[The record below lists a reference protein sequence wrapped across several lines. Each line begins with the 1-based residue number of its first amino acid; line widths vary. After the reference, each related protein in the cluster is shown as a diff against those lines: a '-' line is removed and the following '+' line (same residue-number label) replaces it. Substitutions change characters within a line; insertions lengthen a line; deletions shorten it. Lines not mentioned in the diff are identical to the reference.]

1 MRDHLPTMAMA
12 LYYPRRVTPDMG
24 PTHIMPFSQYGSVD
38 AEHAHCGE
46 DRLGAGR
53 FEEGVGFSYA
63 SSDAA
68 SRRRCLEEDT
78 LELFPAATRSA
89 DQRRGLSLTV
99 EAGTVAIIHY
109 DLLHRGSA
117 VAGPEAFAADTLA
130 AVAADADAAAPA
142 PPWRP
147 MFKFQFVRVLEP
159 LSPSSAVPPSSSAPS
174 SASLSWRP
182 PRVKGRRLRSN
193 SSGRRML
200 LRRPQGSA
208 RDGWRAVLRPEEA
221 PFGAAEEEDLSL
233 LWDHV
238 LQYLRGGKG
247 GRGGASS
254 QATAATAETA
264 RLAQLRQR
272 LLAPNRQRGAT
283 APCTALRGDEGAGP
297 DSDYSLPATLAAQR
311 SGRGGPPVEPSE
323 SSRLGAAYALG
334 RLARGRTGDPG
345 PAAATAGA
353 ALDALLGVLACNGS
367 RREAEAARRAAMR
380 GLAAAGGAAVP
391 RIADALTASLDAA
404 ARPPEVSR
412 GDSSVAAGDPLAA
425 TRCEGEVLRYLAHA
439 LGGAMRAADAADSGA
454 ALAPKQVVSAVDALS
469 RLVASAPPP
478 GDHFDVAR
486 SAAAEAI
493 GPALQRFAATSE
505 TCGAVEVLLA
515 ALDDKGVSLPHGGT
529 PLWPLHASALLAL
542 QQVIIG
548 REIRVILEM
557 QSALPLR
564 HPAR

>member
-89 DQRRGLSLTV
+89 DQRRGLPLTV

-221 PFGAAEEEDLSL
+221 PFGAAEEEDLSH

-283 APCTALRGDEGAGP
+283 APCTALRGDEG
-297 DSDYSLPATLAAQR
+297 
-311 SGRGGPPVEPSE
+311 V
-323 SSRLGAAYALG
+323 
-334 RLARGRTGDPG
+334 
-345 PAAATAGA
+345 
-353 ALDALLGVLACNGS
+353 
-367 RREAEAARRAAMR
+367 
-380 GLAAAGGAAVP
+380 
-391 RIADALTASLDAA
+391 
-404 ARPPEVSR
+404 
-412 GDSSVAAGDPLAA
+412 
-425 TRCEGEVLRYLAHA
+425 H
-439 LGGAMRAADAADSGA
+439 
-454 ALAPKQVVSAVDALS
+454 K
-469 RLVASAPPP
+469 
-478 GDHFDVAR
+478 
-486 SAAAEAI
+486 
-493 GPALQRFAATSE
+493 
-505 TCGAVEVLLA
+505 
-515 ALDDKGVSLPHGGT
+515 
-529 PLWPLHASALLAL
+529 
-542 QQVIIG
+542 
-548 REIRVILEM
+548 
-557 QSALPLR
+557 
-564 HPAR
+564 